1 MRVSVAVTI
10 FSWESL
16 ATCMI
21 PLVMFGYMF
30 GLPRPWRNK
39 AGRIGGESQYP
50 FLP

>member
-10 FSWESL
+10 ISWESL

-30 GLPRPWRNK
+30 GLPRAMAEQDWPYQR
-39 AGRIGGESQYP
+39 
-50 FLP
+50 